1 MPLQLIPLD
10 VATLARLERNAHAN
24 LNKGSVESQEFHQL
38 IVEILSQ
45 SRQLQ
50 ESTHAAPPW
59 VGYLA
64 FDSEMSGLVGTC
76 SFKAPPTED
85 GVVELAYFTFPQFEG
100 CGYATA
106 MAHELADLALHHA
119 GIRIVVAHTQSE
131 ENGSTR
137 VLSKLGF
144 ENMGTVQHPDEGSVW
159 RWELK
164 QVE

>member
-64 FDSEMSGLVGTC
+64 FDSEM
-76 SFKAPPTED
+76 D

-144 ENMGTVQHPDEGSVW
+144 ENMGTVQHPDEGPVW